1 MAISGLEDSPEG
13 HKLWDYW
20 VHGKGAAK
28 IGWGNPD
35 DYDRCLLELE
45 KYTPTGAHGLC
56 AEMHIAAT
64 GMTTT
69 EHAKLL
75 GKHAGK
81 HGSAGA
87 HVAAETDGKA

>member
-1 MAISGLEDSPEG
+1 MRGE
-13 HKLWDYW
+13 
-20 VHGKGAAK
+20 GAAK
-28 IGWGNPD
+28 IGWGAPD

-75 GKHAGK
+75 GKDAGK

-87 HVAAETDGKA
+87 HVAGEAGRGKA